1 MQLKVENRF
10 QRSSDY
16 LYLINKLV
24 VQNENFQEA
33 KQNDYGKP
41 TELLNLLI
49 FLSRWENKSESMD
62 RGNWMW
68 SRVQPHP
75 DMNWKIGQSSV
86 KLYIL

>member
-1 MQLKVENRF
+1 MLFPYNSLTVPCFFGAFCSMQLKVENRF

-62 RGNWMW
+62 RGN
-68 SRVQPHP
+68 
-75 DMNWKIGQSSV
+75 
-86 KLYIL
+86 